1 MMIIL
6 NEEKYA
12 RDVITGRRTDVKRI
26 TQRIS
31 LLARYN
37 YHVLH
42 KDDMES
48 YTSIVKWLEKHQD
61 IFSEVSYSNVISKY
75 IKKAKKQ
82 PFYNIESIKITKKE
96 MDIIQGHKN
105 VRYEKILFVL
115 LCLAKVQRVSHGF
128 KNNLICYDIPQLFK
142 MARVS
147 VPAGDREYLLHDFL
161 VEGLI
166 SLPKKIDSKCM
177 FINFVDEDESDV
189 ALEIKEPDCEDLA
202 YCYLYYIK
210 KGNVFRCAKCKKLTK
225 QSKKFGDVCKE
236 CRESDNSQ
244 RTLWCI
250 ECGAE
255 LIVGSNDYMT
265 CRCEECN
272 RIYQKQRDVR
282 KHQIWREK
290 MRNQVSPEPQF

>member
-236 CRESDNSQ
+236 CREADTSQ

-250 ECGAE
+250 DCGKE
-255 LIVGSNDYMT
+255 FTVGIKDTQS
-265 CRCEECN
+265 CRCEECQN
-272 RIYQKQRDVR
+272 KKDKELKAIRN
-282 KHQIWREK
+282 EK
-290 MRNQVSPEPQF
+290 YYKSHKN